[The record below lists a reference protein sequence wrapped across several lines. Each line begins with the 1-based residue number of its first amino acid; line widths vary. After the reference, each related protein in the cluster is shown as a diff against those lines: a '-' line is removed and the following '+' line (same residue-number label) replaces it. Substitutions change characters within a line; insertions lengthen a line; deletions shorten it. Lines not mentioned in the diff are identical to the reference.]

1 MDKELQRQTLLVQLK
16 ILKEL
21 RLLNKN
27 FENYRRGNGQYDT
40 DIVGR
45 ALDDVKEAIA
55 ETGKMFI

>member
-27 FENYRRGNGQYDT
+27 YENARRANGKYENSLTQ
-40 DIVGR
+40 
-45 ALDDVKEAIA
+45 LDLRDVTEAIA
-55 ETGKMFI
+55 QTGRIFI

>member
-27 FENYRRGNGQYDT
+27 YENQRRANGKYESNLSN
-40 DIVGR
+40 
-45 ALDDVKEAIA
+45 LDLEDVREAIA
-55 ETGKMFI
+55 QTGKIFI